1 MPPKGK
7 RKRGQGP
14 SGPKKKKAA
23 KVLSTAK
30 KAAVKA
36 KVKPPIK
43 ARAQRLKTQGSVQ
56 AFGDLYREEVPICTP
71 FDSKRRGCKTAS
83 VTLYPQTGVDS
94 NKDSDA
100 IGTLP
105 SSIGAVKAKYPGY
118 NWKSGHVINADF
130 GGDGELSANMTCL
143 TSSANGQQNAF
154 DGPVKRARV
163 VLHKAYSLMRKC
175 GAQKEFFDDQLFGIK
190 VSAVVSD
197 DTWGDTYPDNCI
209 ANELRLTATVVNAP
223 SEPKLREVM
232 KVASSGGNVET
243 DIAQV
248 LKLIAD
254 VSAEVDKANLN
265 AVVTN
270 DQ

>member
-7 RKRGQGP
+7 RKRSKGP
-14 SGPKKKKAA
+14 SGPKTKKVA

-36 KVKPPIK
+36 KVKAPIK
-43 ARAQRLKTQGSVQ
+43 ARAQRLKKQGSLQ
-56 AFGDLYREEVPICTP
+56 AFGDLHREEVPSCTP
-71 FDSKRRGCKTAS
+71 FAGKRGCKTAS
-83 VTLYPQTGVDS
+83 VTLYPRDGVES
-94 NKDSDA
+94 NEDSDA

-105 SSIGAVKAKYPGY
+105 SSIGDVRAKYPAY

-130 GGDGELSANMTCL
+130 GGNGELSANMTCL
-143 TSSANGQQNAF
+143 TGSANGQQNAF

-197 DTWGDTYPDNCI
+197 GTWDAMYPDNCI
-209 ANELRLTATVVNAP
+209 ANDLRLTAAVVNAP
-223 SEPKLREVM
+223 SEAKLRKVM
-232 KVASSGGNVET
+232 KVASGGGNVET
-243 DIAQV
+243 DIDQV

-254 VSAEVDKANLN
+254 IREKVAEANLN